1 MAVTAG
7 DATLGTTPANQ
18 PALGRR
24 IIRELSE
31 NKFAYALLIP
41 SILCFLV
48 LVIYPLVNTMIG
60 AFAKTD
66 AVGRA
71 LEFGG
76 LANFRDLIR
85 DKYMLAILTQTG
97 IFVVGSVVLTVILSF
112 PLAMVLNQKFPGATI
127 ARALLLLPW
136 AAPLAISSMTWRW
149 ILHDQLGALNYLL
162 NTLNITQERIVW
174 LSNAR
179 LAFGWV
185 VFVEVWSSI
194 PFMTIMFL
202 AGLQSIPPHIYDAAK
217 MDGANSWHEFWD
229 MTLPQTKKITMIVT
243 LLSVIWAFRSFNVIW
258 TMTQGNP
265 FFRTDNSV
273 TYLYK
278 LAFKSLTFG
287 KGFALAFATF
297 VFLLIFSIVYTRVLR
312 SEEM

>member
-1 MAVTAG
+1 MAVSAESVVSVADVT
-7 DATLGTTPANQ
+7 DREPL
-18 PALGRR
+18 RER
-24 IIRELSE
+24 IVREVGE
-31 NKFAYALLIP
+31 HKFAYFLLIP
-41 SILCFLV
+41 SILCFAA
-48 LVIYPLVNTMIG
+48 LVIYPLINTMIG
-60 AFAKTD
+60 AFSKTD

-71 LEFGG
+71 LAFGG
-76 LANFRDLIR
+76 VTNFRDLFR
-85 DKYMLAILTQTG
+85 DKYMLGITIQTA
-97 IFVVGSVVLTVILSF
+97 IFVFGSVALTVILSL
-112 PLAMVLNQKFPGATI
+112 PLALVFNQKFPGAI
-127 ARALLLLPW
+127 FARSLLLMPW

-149 ILHDQLGALNYLL
+149 IFHDQLGALNHVLSVL
-162 NTLNITQERIVW
+162 GITQERIVW
-174 LSNAR
+174 LSDPQ
-179 LAFGWV
+179 LAFVCV

-229 MTLPQTKKITMIVT
+229 MTMPQMRKIALIVT

-297 VFLLIFSIVYTRVLR
+297 VFLLIFSIVYTRATR